1 MQTFL
6 EPPECFIERKGHFHL
21 PIQLLIR
28 GLELKI
34 CDWEK
39 KEGEVKRDGGMGG
52 EWGGVSVKKTSIC
65 PSNFSSVDLIEVVMR
80 HRKKTGGG
88 DRGGYIE

>member
-6 EPPECFIERKGHFHL
+6 EPPECFIERKRHFHL

-34 CDWEK
+34 CDWDTK
-39 KEGEVKRDGGMGG
+39 GGEVKRDGGMGG
-52 EWGGVSVKKTSIC
+52 ERGGVSVKK
-65 PSNFSSVDLIEVVMR
+65 NFNLPIQFLVFGFD
-80 HRKKTGGG
+80 
-88 DRGGYIE
+88 